1 MIRSSRYFGLCRE
14 KAVGVSFYRRNNEPV
29 FELWAERNNNF
40 PVSFTGFSRHRER
53 VSGSLPRTRECGF
66 IPNLGGTTD
75 FCTVRP
81 KLMSVSLGRFLVCG
95 K

>member
-1 MIRSSRYFGLCRE
+1 M
-14 KAVGVSFYRRNNEPV
+14 
-29 FELWAERNNNF
+29 FELWDDRNVDI
-40 PVSFTGFSRHRER
+40 PVGSNGVSRHRER
-53 VSGSLPRTRECGF
+53 VAGSLPRTRERGF

-81 KLMSVSLGRFLVCG
+81 KLMSVSLGHFLVCG